1 MKRSR
6 ENKTYVDL
14 EQVRGRREGYEEERE
29 VGKSAWWR
37 GRAGCYLPN
46 NKADVFVENI
56 ATGEGYR

>member
-29 VGKSAWWR
+29 VGK
-37 GRAGCYLPN
+37 
-46 NKADVFVENI
+46 
-56 ATGEGYR
+56 